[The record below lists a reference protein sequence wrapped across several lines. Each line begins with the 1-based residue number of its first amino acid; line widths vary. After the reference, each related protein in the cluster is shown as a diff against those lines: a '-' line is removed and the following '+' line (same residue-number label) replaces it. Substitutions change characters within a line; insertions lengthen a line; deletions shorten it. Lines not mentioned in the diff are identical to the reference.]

1 METQAQEAAIQNA
14 ALALQLERAAEG
26 REQALAEARQCE
38 TRMRQAQELAAR
50 ENERLQ
56 HNLSNASAQL
66 TVLMDTIETLEGAKT
81 SEQLVANLT
90 TKLTLA
96 AGVELQLQLCNSQ
109 LHHEL
114 QDRLWQCG
122 QLEAQVAKLQE
133 QPSKLTHKLAAA
145 QQQQQLDARELHP
158 LKAELVEREQLLAQ
172 AHAVQQQQQ
181 QHTQQLEDEAG
192 CLKRALEEQRARH
205 AAHVKELC
213 AEPEADSEGRL
224 RERDLSAHWLEQVG
238 AVERELVE
246 FAVEKLLVRQRG
258 GRQQQ
263 QQQQQQEQQQQQGA
277 DAAGGTRADTGLGVC
292 VAEAGVASEVRERM
306 AAAIADMSAQVQ
318 ELVRSK
324 LAMQWE
330 QSVKER
336 KIAGLEAALDAS
348 LSLQSLAQSRCL
360 ALQQRV
366 RLQACAE
373 DGHAWSRVEALEH
386 RARVLSQHLEATNER
401 SIKLGAALAQAQHD
415 RDAASAALAALQRR
429 QLQVSAD
436 HEAALLEHTRT
447 LQEQALSRAAQ
458 LEQSL
463 RDFISKEVLQL
474 LSTQEQGEQAQLV
487 ALSEELCRQQTKQ
500 AVLHETL
507 ATMQQR
513 QDVQRRQLTA
523 SKEALARAEARLA
536 ETTEALLPLRSSLS
550 LPDSV
555 ASVEELVQ
563 ARECSLAASALLAAD
578 LQVERANLVRARE
591 ETLLQ
596 VLP

>member
-1 METQAQEAAIQNA
+1 
-14 ALALQLERAAEG
+14 
-26 REQALAEARQCE
+26 
-38 TRMRQAQELAAR
+38 
-50 ENERLQ
+50 
-56 HNLSNASAQL
+56 
-66 TVLMDTIETLEGAKT
+66 
-81 SEQLVANLT
+81 VA
-90 TKLTLA
+90 
-96 AGVELQLQLCNSQ
+96 
-109 LHHEL
+109 
-114 QDRLWQCG
+114 
-122 QLEAQVAKLQE
+122 
-133 QPSKLTHKLAAA
+133 
-145 QQQQQLDARELHP
+145 
-158 LKAELVEREQLLAQ
+158 
-172 AHAVQQQQQ
+172 
-181 QHTQQLEDEAG
+181 
-192 CLKRALEEQRARH
+192 
-205 AAHVKELC
+205 
-213 AEPEADSEGRL
+213 
-224 RERDLSAHWLEQVG
+224 
-238 AVERELVE
+238 AVERELIE
-246 FAVEKLLVRQRG
+246 FAIEKLLVHQRG

-263 QQQQQQEQQQQQGA
+263 QQQQQEHQQQQQQGA
-277 DAAGGTRADTGLGVC
+277 DAAGGTRADAGLGVC
-292 VAEAGVASEVRERM
+292 VAEAGVAAEVRERM

-318 ELVRSK
+318 EVVRSK
-324 LAMQWE
+324 LVHQWE

-360 ALQQRV
+360 ALQQRA

-401 SIKLGAALAQAQHD
+401 AIKLGAALAQAQHD

-436 HEAALLEHTRT
+436 HEAALLEHTRK

-458 LEQSL
+458 LEQTL